1 MQRPPRSRQDPL
13 LTPGVLVR
21 AYLFLGAFQA
31 LAAMAAFFFVLAG
44 TGWQWGQVLSMND
57 VRYRQATTACLTAI
71 VLMQVVNVHLCRS
84 RRTSIFS
91 RPLFSNG
98 LITVGIVA
106 EVALILVINYTALG
120 NAVFGTAAIG
130 YEAWLVVVPF
140 AATMLAFDEARKA
153 FVRSRGRNVPGG
165 PTCAR
170 TS

>member
-1 MQRPPRSRQDPL
+1 
-13 LTPGVLVR
+13 
-21 AYLFLGAFQA
+21 
-31 LAAMAAFFFVLAG
+31 
-44 TGWQWGQVLSMND
+44 
-57 VRYRQATTACLTAI
+57 
-71 VLMQVVNVHLCRS
+71 MQVVNVHLCRS

-153 FVRSRGRNVPGG
+153 FVRARGRNVPGG
-165 PTCAR
+165 PACAR